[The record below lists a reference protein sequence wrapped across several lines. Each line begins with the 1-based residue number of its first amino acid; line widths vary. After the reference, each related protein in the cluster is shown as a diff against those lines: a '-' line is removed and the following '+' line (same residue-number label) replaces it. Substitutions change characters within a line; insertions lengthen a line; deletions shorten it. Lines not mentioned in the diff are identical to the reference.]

1 MFLNKPAIVVWGV
14 FVEKGTDSN
23 LMAAAIYLFSAF
35 FGVLPGIVLYLMA
48 PKDKFVRFHAIQSIV
63 VGIIIFIIFSILAVL
78 SVIVY
83 FAFYLFLQPMS
94 IFGLVLTVLAW
105 LALLFIVFLLWL
117 FLLYKAYKG
126 ERYGLPLI
134 GNLAERYS

>member
-1 MFLNKPAIVVWGV
+1 M
-14 FVEKGTDSN
+14 EKGTDSN

-63 VGIIIFIIFSILAVL
+63 VGIIIFVIFAILAVL

-83 FAFYLFLQPMS
+83 LAFNFFGMS
-94 IFGLVLTVLAW
+94 IFGLVIIALAW

>member
-63 VGIIIFIIFSILAVL
+63 VGIIIFVIFAILAVL

-83 FAFYLFLQPMS
+83 LAFNFFGMS
-94 IFGLVLTVLAW
+94 IFGLVIIALAW